1 LANSNYSTILEQNG
15 ILFLCLKSVERAHT
29 PAAMWQLVRLNENYD
44 EAFHQVSKALEYWS
58 PFSRSS
64 FHADQFIAGLNFLCI
79 RTSKG
84 LLKLLNT

>member
-1 LANSNYSTILEQNG
+1 
-15 ILFLCLKSVERAHT
+15 
-29 PAAMWQLVRLNENYD
+29 MWQLVRLNENYD
-44 EAFHQVSKALEYWS
+44 EAYHQVSKALEYWS